1 MTMPTADL
9 ALPMLGMMV
18 LTLLVWLYMFVQ
30 RVGFAQS
37 NKLDIEQFKTPADVQ
52 ALVPADVSGASN
64 NFKNLFELPVIF
76 YAVCLYLTVTMQVD
90 SVYANCAWAFLVLRC
105 LHSLIHCSYNRVAHR
120 FGIYLL
126 SSIVL
131 WVMVVRAFLAA
142 L

>member
-90 SVYANCAWAFLVLRC
+90 SVYTNCAWAFLVLRC